1 MIKIRLARGGVK
13 NKPFHRIVAIEESRK
28 RGGRPLDIVGY
39 WNPLKS
45 DLKIDK
51 KKLAEWIKKGAK
63 KTAAVDK
70 LLSKKS

>member
-13 NKPFHRIVAIEESRK
+13 NKPFYRIVAIEESRK
-28 RGGRPLDIVGY
+28 RGGRPLDVIGY
-39 WNPLKS
+39 WNPQTN

-51 KKLAEWIKKGAK
+51 YKLKEWIEKGAQ

-70 LLSKKS
+70 LLNKKI